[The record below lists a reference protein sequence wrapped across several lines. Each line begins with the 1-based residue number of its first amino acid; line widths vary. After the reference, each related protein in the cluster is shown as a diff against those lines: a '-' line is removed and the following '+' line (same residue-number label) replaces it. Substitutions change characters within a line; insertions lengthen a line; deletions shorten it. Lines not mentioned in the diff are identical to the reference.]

1 MRLGEA
7 LVREGIITRQQLNQ
21 ALERQVVYGGRIGT
35 NLIELRFIS
44 EEELTRFLG
53 RFFNITPVTQEMIAT
68 IPPDVIG
75 SLSADI
81 VGRYKILPFRRDS
94 NRLHT
99 AMLNPRDIK
108 EIDEIRFV
116 TGFDI
121 IPYVITELRLL
132 YCLERYYGIKR
143 DVRYISLID
152 RFNSDTKIEESSIE
166 KIKRAFADVKETE
179 EIAGILLQ
187 EVYRIAERV
196 AIFAIKESKI
206 VGWKAK
212 GLSIE
217 GFTINLP
224 NDDMSVFSDVL
235 KNKTHYRGPILNV
248 KDNEDL
254 IKLLSGTTQDSLLIP
269 IGIRDKTV
277 ALLYADNGNNSVLN
291 ANVGYLSR
299 LTTMAGIAFEIMILK
314 KKLLAL

>member
-7 LVREGIITRQQLNQ
+7 LVKEGIITRQQLNQ

-81 VGRYKILPFRRDS
+81 VGRYKILPFRRDR

-132 YCLERYYGIKR
+132 HCLERYYGIKR

-152 RFNSDTKIEESSIE
+152 RFNPDTKIEESSIE

-206 VGWKAK
+206 VGWKTK

-224 NDDMSVFSDVL
+224 NDDMSVFSYVL
-235 KNKTHYRGPILNV
+235 KNKTYYRGPILNV
-248 KDNEDL
+248 KDNEAL

>member
-53 RFFNITPVTQEMIAT
+53 RFFNITPVTQEMIST

-81 VGRYKILPFRRDS
+81 VGRYKILPFRRDR

>member
-1 MRLGEA
+1 MKLGEA
-7 LVREGIITRQQLNQ
+7 LVKEGFITRQQLNQ

-35 NLIELRFIS
+35 NLIELRFIN

-53 RFFNITPVTQEMIAT
+53 RFFNITPVTQEMLAS
-68 IPPDVIG
+68 IPSDVIE

-81 VGRYKILPFRRDS
+81 VNKYKIIPFRKDR

-132 YCLERYYGIKR
+132 HCLEKYYGIKR
-143 DVRYISLID
+143 DVRYVSLTD
-152 RFNSDTKIEESSIE
+152 RFNPEEKVEESTIE

-196 AIFAIKESKI
+196 AIFAVREGKVI
-206 VGWKAK
+206 GWKAR
-212 GLSIE
+212 GLAIE
-217 GFTINLP
+217 GFKLSEP
-224 NDDMSVFSDVL
+224 EKEMSVFSDVL
-235 KNKTHYRGPILNV
+235 KNKSYYRGPILNI
-248 KDNEDL
+248 KGNEEL
-254 IKLLSGTTQDSLLIP
+254 IKLLSGTPQDSLLIP

-277 ALLYADNGNNSVLN
+277 ALLYADNGNSSVLN
-291 ANVGYLSR
+291 ANVGYLSK
-299 LTTMAGIAFEIMILK
+299 LATMAGIAFEIMILR
-314 KKLLAL
+314 KKLLDL

>member
-68 IPPDVIG
+68 IPSDVIA

-81 VGRYKILPFRRDS
+81 VGRYKILPFRRDR

-121 IPYVITELRLL
+121 IPYVITELRLFH
-132 YCLERYYGIKR
+132 CLERYYGIKR

-152 RFNSDTKIEESSIE
+152 RFNPDTKIEESSIE

-187 EVYRIAERV
+187 EIYRIAERV

-224 NDDMSVFSDVL
+224 NDDMSVFSYVL

-248 KDNEDL
+248 KDNQDL

-269 IGIRDKTV
+269 IGIRDKAV
-277 ALLYADNGNNSVLN
+277 ALLYADNGNNSVFN

>member
-1 MRLGEA
+1 MKLGEA
-7 LVREGIITRQQLNQ
+7 LVKEGFITRQQLNQ

-35 NLIELRFIS
+35 NLIELRFIN

-53 RFFNITPVTQEMIAT
+53 RFFNITPVTQEMLAS
-68 IPPDVIG
+68 IPSDVIE
-75 SLSADI
+75 SLSPDI
-81 VGRYKILPFRRDS
+81 VNKYKIIPFRKDR

-132 YCLERYYGIKR
+132 HCLEKYYGIKR
-143 DVRYISLID
+143 DVRYVSLTD
-152 RFNSDTKIEESSIE
+152 RFNPEEKVEESTIE

-196 AIFAIKESKI
+196 AIFAVREGK
-206 VGWKAK
+206 VTGWKAR
-212 GLSIE
+212 GLAIE
-217 GFTINLP
+217 GFKLSEP
-224 NDDMSVFSDVL
+224 EKEMSVFSDVL
-235 KNKTHYRGPILNV
+235 KNKTYYRGPILNI
-248 KDNEDL
+248 KGNEEL
-254 IKLLSGTTQDSLLIP
+254 IRLLSGTPQDSLLIP

-277 ALLYADNGNNSVLN
+277 ALLYADNGNSSVLN
-291 ANVGYLSR
+291 ANVGYLSK
-299 LTTMAGIAFEIMILK
+299 LATMAGIAFEIMILR
-314 KKLLAL
+314 KKLLDL

>member
-7 LVREGIITRQQLNQ
+7 LVKEGIITRQQLNQ

-75 SLSADI
+75 SLSTDI
-81 VGRYKILPFRRDS
+81 VGRYKILPFRRDR

-132 YCLERYYGIKR
+132 HCLERYYGIKR

-152 RFNSDTKIEESSIE
+152 RFNPDTKIEESSIE

-196 AIFAIKESKI
+196 AIFAVKGSKI
-206 VGWKAK
+206 VGWKTK

-224 NDDMSVFSDVL
+224 NDDMSVFSYVL

>member
-7 LVREGIITRQQLNQ
+7 LVKEGIITRQQLNQ

-81 VGRYKILPFRRDS
+81 VGRYKILPFRRDR

-132 YCLERYYGIKR
+132 HCLERYYGIKR

-152 RFNSDTKIEESSIE
+152 RFNPDTKIEESSIE

-206 VGWKAK
+206 VGWKTK

-224 NDDMSVFSDVL
+224 NDDMSVFSYVL
-235 KNKTHYRGPILNV
+235 KNKTYYRGPILNV
-248 KDNEDL
+248 KDNEAL

-269 IGIRDKTV
+269 IGIRDKAV

>member
-7 LVREGIITRQQLNQ
+7 LVKEGIITRQQLNQ

-75 SLSADI
+75 SLSTDI
-81 VGRYKILPFRRDS
+81 VGRYKILPFRRDR

-132 YCLERYYGIKR
+132 HCLERYYGIKR

-152 RFNSDTKIEESSIE
+152 RFNPDTKIEESSIE

-196 AIFAIKESKI
+196 AIFAVKGSKI
-206 VGWKAK
+206 VGWKTK

-224 NDDMSVFSDVL
+224 NDDMSVFPYVL

-254 IKLLSGTTQDSLLIP
+254 IKLLSGTTQDFLLIP

>member
-7 LVREGIITRQQLNQ
+7 LVKEGIITRQQLNQ

-44 EEELTRFLG
+44 EEELTKFLG

-68 IPPDVIG
+68 IPPEVIG

-81 VGRYKILPFRRDS
+81 VGRYKILPFRRDR
-94 NRLHT
+94 NRLHL

-152 RFNSDTKIEESSIE
+152 RFNPDTKIEESSIE

-206 VGWKAK
+206 VGWKTK

-224 NDDMSVFSDVL
+224 NDDMSVFSYVL
-235 KNKTHYRGPILNV
+235 KNKTYYRGPILNV
-248 KDNEDL
+248 KDNEAL

>member
-1 MRLGEA
+1 MKLGEA
-7 LVREGIITRQQLNQ
+7 LVKEGFITRQQLNQ

-35 NLIELRFIS
+35 NLIELRFIND
-44 EEELTRFLG
+44 EELTRFLG
-53 RFFNITPVTQEMIAT
+53 RFFNITPVTQEMLAS
-68 IPPDVIG
+68 IPSDVIE
-75 SLSADI
+75 SLSPDI
-81 VGRYKILPFRRDS
+81 VNKYKIIPFRKDR

-132 YCLERYYGIKR
+132 HCLEKYYGIKR
-143 DVRYISLID
+143 DVRYVSLTD
-152 RFNSDTKIEESSIE
+152 RFNPEEKVEESTIE

-196 AIFAIKESKI
+196 AIFAVREGKVI
-206 VGWKAK
+206 GWKAR
-212 GLSIE
+212 GLAIE
-217 GFTINLP
+217 GFKLSEP
-224 NDDMSVFSDVL
+224 EKGMSVFSDVL
-235 KNKTHYRGPILNV
+235 KNKTYYRGPILNI
-248 KDNEDL
+248 KGNEEL
-254 IKLLSGTTQDSLLIP
+254 IKLLSGTPQDSLLIP

-277 ALLYADNGNNSVLN
+277 ALLYADNGNSSVLN
-291 ANVGYLSR
+291 ANVGYLSK
-299 LTTMAGIAFEIMILK
+299 LATMAGIAFEIMILR
-314 KKLLAL
+314 KKLLDL